1 MLRSFMPFLY
11 APRCLR
17 KIGWYALGVL
27 LWLWACGA
35 AAQAPQTAV
44 AAQVAA
50 PASVKQTVWGILGY
64 ARWPG
69 HPPTIQLCLV
79 GETPYG
85 AVLQLDEFLPDGRQ
99 VLARRVALEGHAS
112 LEGCHALY
120 AGRLRAGQWQ
130 RLMASRPPG
139 QPLLTLSEDPAYCQQ
154 GGMFCL
160 DMSRPQVGFELSLD
174 SLARSGV
181 RVNPRVLGLSR
192 YKEAN

>member
-1 MLRSFMPFLY
+1 MAFPFAQRWQHWTHL
-11 APRCLR
+11 LVV
-17 KIGWYALGVL
+17 GALWGLWGAGVS
-27 LWLWACGA
+27 GQVPHA
-35 AAQAPQTAV
+35 AAKPM
-44 AAQVAA
+44 AA
-50 PASVKQTVWGILGY
+50 PAAVKQTVWGILGY

-69 HPPTIQLCLV
+69 QPAQVQLCLV
-79 GETPYG
+79 GETHYA

-99 VLARRVALEGHAS
+99 VLVRRVTGEGSPS

-130 RLMASRPPG
+130 RLMAAWQPG

-160 DMSRPQVGFELSLD
+160 DVSRPQVGFELSLD

-192 YKEAN
+192 HKEGN